1 MYLMITY
8 IVNILEINLLALQVV
23 TPKLIGIHI
32 GVEQHA
38 LVKQILAFDEQTTL
52 LIHGSKSE
60 H

>member
-1 MYLMITY
+1 MIAC